1 MPFIAITERAFARL
15 VNEQYAVLE
24 RGAQVHERLERLV
37 IEGRGLEAILGSIA
51 SAIGGSAIVQDAT
64 GRELA
69 RHPSKG
75 GPGAAALK
83 ALGAEAAARRA
94 TSALSPFEPQH
105 PSLAGRAPGGPGAGR
120 RGGPPVAWLTV
131 VSQRAPLGDFERLA
145 ARQGSMVVGLELMRE
160 RVVHETE
167 RRLAG
172 DLLAEALGGRLDSD
186 ELRGRLRPFGIGAEA
201 AVLVFELEDPHA
213 GEQALELELAN
224 AGIPA
229 LVATSAAA
237 GRPLLCA
244 VIDARAGDPVEVAG
258 SLRSALAGTQG
269 QVRAAASRRTAVG
282 SLRRAFHEARCA
294 LEATALADGDAPEVA
309 SHQDLGAF
317 TLLLSLQDEDALR
330 LYSDGLLEP
339 IERTEGEYGGELL
352 RSLEAYI
359 EHNGNWERAARQLYC
374 HRHTLR
380 YRIRKIEELTGRD
393 LSRATDR
400 IELWLAL
407 RAQGAGRMSAT
418 GSLRV
423 AVRAPGGRSRRRSCG
438 TWPSSDEVAGLLL
451 ARPRRGAGRAGRVA
465 VRRRQGARGIRRRAR
480 SRRRPRLA
488 GSRSRGLR
496 RARQLGQLQGQPR
509 RDGRLPRGRLSLPGP
524 RRAVLDDRPPARAR
538 PAVRGRRPAGPAR
551 HRLGPRQDQPDGAA
565 GSRGELAGAPSI
577 RSTFPPPAAT
587 STRRPASASRTRFR
601 PCWTS

>member
-1 MPFIAITERAFARL
+1 MLTVGSLIGDCGLELAVGTDEAERPIRWVHISEIEDPTPWLSGGELLLTTGIQLKGAARQRRFVARLAERDVAGLGLGTGFEHKRLPKAIVDEASKRGMPVFEVPYEMPFIAITERAFAIL

-37 IEGRGLEAILGSIA
+37 IEGRGLEAILGSVA

-75 GPGAAALK
+75 GPPAAALK
-83 ALGAEAAARRA
+83 ALSAEAAARRA
-94 TSALSPFEPQH
+94 TSALTPFEPQH
-105 PSLAGRAPGGPGAGR
+105 KSLTGRALAVPVPGR
-120 RGGPPVAWLTV
+120 RGGPPVAWLIV
-131 VSQRAPLGDFERLA
+131 VSQREPLGEFERLT
-145 ARQGSMVVGLELMRE
+145 ARQGAMVVGLELMRE
-160 RVVHETE
+160 RVVRETE

-201 AVLVFELEDPHA
+201 AVLVFELEDPHG
-213 GEQALELELAN
+213 GEQSLELDLAN

-244 VIDARAGDPVEVAG
+244 VIDGRADPVEVAG
-258 SLRSALAGTQG
+258 SLRSALAGTHG
-269 QVRAAASRRTAVG
+269 QVRAAASRPMAVG

-294 LEATALADGDAPEVA
+294 LEATALADGNAPEVA

-359 EHNGNWERAARQLYC
+359 DNNGNWERAARQLYC

-400 IELWLAL
+400 IELWLA
-407 RAQGAGRMSAT
+407 M
-418 GSLRV
+418 
-423 AVRAPGGRSRRRSCG
+423 
-438 TWPSSDEVAGLLL
+438 
-451 ARPRRGAGRAGRVA
+451 
-465 VRRRQGARGIRRRAR
+465 RAR
-480 SRRRPRLA
+480 
-488 GSRSRGLR
+488 
-496 RARQLGQLQGQPR
+496 
-509 RDGRLPRGRLSLPGP
+509 
-524 RRAVLDDRPPARAR
+524 
-538 PAVRGRRPAGPAR
+538 
-551 HRLGPRQDQPDGAA
+551 
-565 GSRGELAGAPSI
+565 ELVG
-577 RSTFPPPAAT
+577 
-587 STRRPASASRTRFR
+587 
-601 PCWTS
+601 